1 MIRVVEMKNITKIFS
16 LLLVGFSANV
26 FAQATVAA
34 SIATNIVTPI
44 GITKSDD
51 MVFGNISTNGST
63 GTILVGT
70 DGTRTPTG
78 GVTLPAVTGSP
89 KAASFIV
96 TGAGNY
102 TYSISLPG
110 SPITL
115 AGNTAGVTVDAFVSN
130 PGPSGKLTAAGTQTV
145 YVGATLNLPA
155 STVVGS
161 YMNASGLS
169 VTVNYN

>member
-1 MIRVVEMKNITKIFS
+1 MKNITKIFS

-34 SIATNIVTPI
+34 SIATNIVT
-44 GITKSDD
+44 
-51 MVFGNISTNGST
+51 
-63 GTILVGT
+63 LVGT

-155 STVVGS
+155 STVAGS

-169 VTVNYN
+169 